1 MFEIKFIDEKIKKEV
16 VDFITTNWGSPI
28 MVTKGKIHSM
38 DKLPGFVGLVEGNM
52 KGLITYHIDGEDCEI
67 VSLDSLVENKGIG
80 NKLIEC
86 VIEKAKEE
94 NCKRVWLI
102 TTNDNTRAVR
112 FYQKRGFDMTALH
125 VNAVRESR
133 KIKPEIPLKG
143 YDDIPILHEIEFEK
157 ML

>member
-38 DKLPGFVGLVEGNM
+38 DKLPGFVSLVEGNM